1 MSWYTAHTLTIVTF
15 LPLLGAVVIAF
26 LGRERTSAIRW
37 VALLFSVLTFLVA
50 VCLYF
55 RFDASRSGMQFS
67 EVSPWMILPPVN
79 YHLGVDG
86 LSVLMILLS
95 GFLTPLSVL
104 VSWKSIAHRSKEFF
118 IFLLALETG
127 MMGVFASLDLV
138 LFFVFWEVMLIPM
151 YFLIGI
157 WGHER
162 RVYAAI
168 KFVLFTMVGSA
179 FMLTGIIY
187 LYNVT
192 GSFDFQEVLNH
203 LAAFPS
209 LSAHAER
216 WVFLAFFIAFAI
228 KVPVFPFHTWLPD
241 AHVEAPTAGSVIL
254 AGVLL
259 KMGTYGMLRFCLPL
273 FPDAAHEF
281 APVICV
287 LAIVGIIYGALV
299 AMVQPDLKKLV
310 AYSSVAHLGFCVLGI
325 FAFRPEAI
333 EGAIYQMFN
342 HGVSTGALFML
353 VGMLYERRH
362 TRLINEFGGLATSVP
377 VLSTFFLIVTL
388 SSLGLPMLNGF
399 VGEFLIIVG
408 SYYRHA
414 SYAAFASA
422 GVVLAAVYLLWM
434 YQRVFYGEITQE
446 KNRKIPDC
454 DFREKLILAIMVV
467 VIIAMGIYPQPFL
480 RRMDRGVTSLMF
492 RLDQHSTLITKGT
505 PALRPARAAAGS
517 PGLGVEVRYPVS
529 RSTPSAPNAVLA
541 CDYFPGTWALTPSP
555 VPPRLMTAPVAVHPL
570 PQRGEGSKFELPLP
584 SPPWGRGAGGEG
596 VAGLGRQPVTNTS
609 HKPSNPTPSVAG
621 LPTAYCP
628 LPSLSAGGEGVAG
641 LAHQPVTNTS
651 YKPFNPTPPV
661 TGLPTA
667 YCPLP
672 TGSAGGGR

>member
-1 MSWYTAHTLTIVTF
+1 MSWYSAHLLSIITF

-26 LGRERTSAIRW
+26 LGRERATPVRW
-37 VALLFSVLTFLVA
+37 TALFFSTLTFLIT
-50 VCLYF
+50 VCLY
-55 RFDASRSGMQFS
+55 SRLDPQRSDMQFA
-67 EVSPWMILPPVN
+67 EVVPWIKVPPIN

-86 LSVLMILLS
+86 LSGLMILLT

-104 VSWKSIAHRSKEFF
+104 VSWKGITQRTQEFF

-179 FMLTGIIY
+179 LMLTGIIY
-187 LYNVT
+187 LYTRTETFDLPQVLDHLVT
-192 GSFDFQEVLNH
+192 Y
-203 LAAFPS
+203 
-209 LSAHAER
+209 SALTPQAER
-216 WVFLAFFIAFAI
+216 WLFLAFFIAFAI
-228 KVPVFPFHTWLPD
+228 KVPLFPFHTWLPD

-273 FPDAAHEF
+273 FPQASREF
-281 APVICV
+281 APIICA

-325 FAFRPEAI
+325 FVFRPEAI
-333 EGAIYQMFN
+333 EGAIYQMFS

-362 TRLINEFGGLATSVP
+362 TRLISEFGGLATSVP
-377 VLSTFFLIVTL
+377 VYSTFFLIVAL
-388 SSLGLPMLNGF
+388 SSLGLPLLNGF

-408 SYYRHA
+408 SFHRHA
-414 SYAAFASA
+414 AYAALASV

-434 YQRVFYGEITQE
+434 YQRVFYGEITNE
-446 KNRKIPDC
+446 KNRTLADC
-454 DFREKLILAIMVV
+454 DLREKLILTVMVI
-467 VIIAMGIYPQPFL
+467 VIIIMGVYPQPFL
-480 RRMDRGVTSLMF
+480 RRMDQGVIHIMERLREHSPSALIPAPFAGRPSATRGKPMPEIRKEKSINPVHLP
-492 RLDQHSTLITKGT
+492 I
-505 PALRPARAAAGS
+505 PNS
-517 PGLGVEVRYPVS
+517 PGPT
-529 RSTPSAPNAVLA
+529 STHILISANR
-541 CDYFPGTWALTPSP
+541 T
-555 VPPRLMTAPVAVHPL
+555 
-570 PQRGEGSKFELPLP
+570 
-584 SPPWGRGAGGEG
+584 
-596 VAGLGRQPVTNTS
+596 
-609 HKPSNPTPSVAG
+609 
-621 LPTAYCP
+621 
-628 LPSLSAGGEGVAG
+628 
-641 LAHQPVTNTS
+641 
-651 YKPFNPTPPV
+651 
-661 TGLPTA
+661 
-667 YCPLP
+667 LP
-672 TGSAGGGR
+672 TGPQGGDR